1 MKILS
6 FLLISFCLLFGLE
19 GKVIKVVDGDTI
31 WILPKGGERVKIRLY
46 GIDAPE
52 MKDSGGKKSKKYLSE
67 LIAGKEVQIET
78 HGHDKYKRVIGI
90 VYLDGTDI
98 NGKMVK
104 DGYARAYFKYSKKY
118 KFF

>member
-1 MKILS
+1 MKILA
-6 FLLISFCLLFGLE
+6 LLLASFCLLFGLE

-90 VYLDGTDI
+90 VYLNGTDI

-104 DGYARAYFKYSKKY
+104 DGYARAYLKYSKKY
-118 KFF
+118 AKF

>member
-6 FLLISFCLLFGLE
+6 LLIISFCLLFGLE

-52 MKDSGGKKSKKYLSE
+52 MKDSGGKKSKKYLSK
-67 LIAGKEVQIET
+67 LIAGKEVQIKT
-78 HGHDKYKRVIGI
+78 HGHDKYRRVIGI
-90 VYLDGTDI
+90 VYLNGTDI

-104 DGYARAYFKYSKKY
+104 DGYARAYLKYSKKY
-118 KFF
+118 AKF